1 MPLPTE
7 IHVVLVEDD
16 ASMQQA
22 MRRLLKAHDMLVT
35 VFSSAED
42 FLAAS
47 QDDPPDCLLLDIQL
61 EGMSGLELQALLV
74 RERPGLPII
83 FLTSCRE
90 ESHRATAID
99 IGCAAY
105 LLKITP
111 ASEIIAAIRDAASH
125 PATA

>member
-1 MPLPTE
+1 MPSRTQ
-7 IHVVLVEDD
+7 IHVALVEDD

-22 MRRLLKAHDMLVT
+22 MRRLLRAHDMRIT

-42 FLAAS
+42 FLAAA

-74 RERPGLPII
+74 MERPGLPII
-83 FLTSCRE
+83 FLTSHRE
-90 ESHRATAID
+90 ESYRLTATS

-105 LLKITP
+105 FNKTTP
-111 ASEIIAAIRDAASH
+111 ADVVVTAIRDAATH
-125 PATA
+125 PASA